1 MIEVVT
7 VSLVQNS
14 SKPATPGVGSVKGSS
29 WGFQLAS
36 FSFLAYRSLLCSRAL
51 ISVGMLSCSALLSLD
66 SSRDIVSESQISP
79 SLSLPSVVVVLPR
92 GSHRLEATPAVSPYP
107 DGDSKD
113 LLLDPSEEVRCRSRE
128 SQD

>member
-1 MIEVVT
+1 MFRT
-7 VSLVQNS
+7 RPSQPLLVLGQL
-14 SKPATPGVGSVKGSS
+14 SS

-92 GSHRLEATPAVSPYP
+92 GSHRLEAAPAVPSYL

-113 LLLDPSEEVRCRSRE
+113 LLLDPSEEVRCWSTE
-128 SQD
+128 P